1 MKNLLTRA
9 TLCSPFL
16 LYYIMGIFTKKSE
29 SRAATVVVAPKT
41 FGDKLADVKAMFKK
55 AHEDADAL
63 RNEMLVEI
71 ASKQCQIESLQSEIN
86 NIEATKADTEKFITN
101 IEQFL

>member
-1 MKNLLTRA
+1 
-9 TLCSPFL
+9 
-16 LYYIMGIFTKKSE
+16 MGIFTEKSE
-29 SRAATVVVAPKT
+29 SRAATVVIAPKT
-41 FGDKLADVKAMFKK
+41 FEDKLTDVKALFKK

>member
-1 MKNLLTRA
+1 
-9 TLCSPFL
+9 
-16 LYYIMGIFTKKSE
+16 MGIFTKKSE
-29 SRAATVVVAPKT
+29 SRAATVVAVAPKT

-55 AHEDADAL
+55 AHEDATTL
-63 RNEMLVEI
+63 RDEMLGEI
-71 ASKQCQIESLQSEIN
+71 AVKQTKIESLQSEIN